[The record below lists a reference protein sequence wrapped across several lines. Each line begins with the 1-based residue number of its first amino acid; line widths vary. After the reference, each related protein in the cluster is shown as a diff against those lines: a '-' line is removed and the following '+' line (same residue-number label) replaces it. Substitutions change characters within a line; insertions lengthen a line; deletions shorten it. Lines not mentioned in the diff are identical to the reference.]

1 MSFIVKGM
9 DIPKNC
15 LECSY
20 SIERENICSITG
32 GGCDW
37 NYKRSPHCPLIEI
50 PTPHGRLI
58 DAEDVKKKWE
68 PVSDSLGTLA
78 ITECYFGSEWAD
90 ELVDV
95 PTILEA
101 EN

>member
-1 MSFIVKGM
+1 MGIYIKGLDM
-9 DIPKNC
+9 PKDAT
-15 LECSY
+15 
-20 SIERENICSITG
+20 SITVDFWDKDDMPVG
-32 GGCDW
+32 WADVETD
-37 NYKRSPHCPLIEI
+37 RIISI

-101 EN
+101 EE